1 MGVKKRAAV
10 GAGLVLIAV
19 AIAGCGGSSTPKADP
34 KSAAFCDA
42 YKVAQQAVDTDYTQ
56 HPELFQK
63 AADIAPADIKSAA
76 DKVVQE
82 RQAAVNDT
90 STTQGALDGL
100 TPAGIQVQTFCMG
113 YWNANQ

>member
-1 MGVKKRAAV
+1 MGIKKMTAV
-10 GAGLVLIAV
+10 GSGLLLIA
-19 AIAGCGGSSTPKADP
+19 AGIAGCGGSSTPKADP

-42 YKVAQQAVDTDYTQ
+42 YKVAQQAVDGDYTQ

-100 TPAGIQVQTFCMG
+100 TPSGITVQTFCMG
-113 YWNANQ
+113 YWNANR

>member
-1 MGVKKRAAV
+1 MGMKKMTIV
-10 GAGLVLIAV
+10 GSGLLLLAAGL
-19 AIAGCGGSSTPKADP
+19 AGCGGSSTPKADP

-42 YKVAQQAVDTDYTQ
+42 YKTAQQAVDSDYTQ

-82 RQAAVNDT
+82 RQAASNDT

-100 TPAGIQVQTFCMG
+100 TPSGIAVQTFCLG

>member
-1 MGVKKRAAV
+1 MGIKRTTAIGCGLLLTAA
-10 GAGLVLIAV
+10 G
-19 AIAGCGGSSTPKADP
+19 IAGCGGSSTPKADP

-42 YKVAQQAVDTDYTQ
+42 YKVAQQAVDMDYTQ

-100 TPAGIQVQTFCMG
+100 TPSGIQVQTFCMG
-113 YWNANQ
+113 YWNANK

>member
-1 MGVKKRAAV
+1 MGMRKATAV
-10 GAGLVLIAV
+10 GAGLLLIA
-19 AIAGCGGSSTPKADP
+19 AGLAGCGGSSTPKADP

-42 YKVAQQAVDTDYTQ
+42 YKLAQQAVDSDYTQ

-63 AADIAPADIKSAA
+63 AADIAPADIKTAA

-100 TPAGIQVQTFCMG
+100 TPSGIEVQSYCLG
-113 YWNANQ
+113 YWKANP